1 MMKPISTED
10 ILELLDSSFAAAAAG
25 AALEL
30 GLFWLLEERSLSL
43 EGVAQALGIPKNRC
57 QYWLQI
63 LSRSGLIENGP
74 DGYAPSES
82 ARSAILGAYSQ
93 ASWALL
99 AQEAREA
106 SPSVRDLALR
116 LPTSRTATE
125 TQEPKES
132 DYIKQMSEDPDRARR
147 FTRMLYEIHGPLAE
161 ALAQVLDM
169 SGVNR
174 LMDLGGSSGVVSM
187 ALLRRYPHLS
197 AVVVDIPAVCAAGRE
212 IAAEKAM
219 ADRIGYHAC
228 NILDDPLP
236 SGFDMVLEC
245 DVNVYGEE
253 LFRKIRDALNPGGRF
268 VIADYFAPA
277 EGLAPLSRAH
287 WALRHSMTD
296 PDFLY
301 PTASH
306 VRNLLA
312 ETGFR
317 LLSESVLA
325 PDIAGTTRFTG
336 KMTMIEAHK

>member
-1 MMKPISTED
+1 MNPVSTED
-10 ILELLDSSFAAAAAG
+10 VLDLLDSGFAAAAAG
-25 AALEL
+25 AAMEL
-30 GLFWLLEERSLSL
+30 GLFWLLEEKPLSP

-74 DGYAPSES
+74 DGYAPSET
-82 ARSAILGAYSQ
+82 ARSTILDAYSQ

-99 AQEAREA
+99 AQEARET
-106 SPSVRDLALR
+106 SPAVLDLALR
-116 LPTSRTATE
+116 MPTSRSTTE
-125 TQEPKES
+125 AQEPIS
-132 DYIKQMSEDPDRARR
+132 PGYIEQMSEDPDRARR
-147 FTRMLYEIHGPLAE
+147 FTRMLYEIHEPLAK
-161 ALAQVLDM
+161 ALTQVLDM

-174 LMDLGGSSGVVSM
+174 LMDLGGSSGVVSV
-187 ALLRRYPHLS
+187 ALLRRHPHLS
-197 AVVVDIPAVCAAGRE
+197 AVVVDIPTVCAAGRE
-212 IAAEKAM
+212 IAEEKAM
-219 ADRIGYHAC
+219 VDRIGYHAC
-228 NILDDPLP
+228 NFLDDPLP

-253 LFRKIRDALNPGGRF
+253 LFHKIRDSLNPGGRL
-268 VIADYFAPA
+268 VIADYFAPS
-277 EGLAPLSRAH
+277 EGVAPQSRAH

-317 LLSESVLA
+317 LRSESILA
-325 PDIAGTTRFTG
+325 PDIAGATRFTG
-336 KMTMIEAHK
+336 KMTLIEARR

>member
-197 AVVVDIPAVCAAGRE
+197 AVVVDIPAGCAAGRPRSGE
-212 IAAEKAM
+212 VHIA
-219 ADRIGYHAC
+219 
-228 NILDDPLP
+228 
-236 SGFDMVLEC
+236 
-245 DVNVYGEE
+245 
-253 LFRKIRDALNPGGRF
+253 
-268 VIADYFAPA
+268 
-277 EGLAPLSRAH
+277 
-287 WALRHSMTD
+287 
-296 PDFLY
+296 
-301 PTASH
+301 
-306 VRNLLA
+306 
-312 ETGFR
+312 
-317 LLSESVLA
+317 
-325 PDIAGTTRFTG
+325 
-336 KMTMIEAHK
+336 